1 MVNVFIDARMSVSP
15 KERSSL
21 WTFWR
26 KDLSRKA
33 MGPFHWLLLENMHEK
48 DWYEYRAGP
57 QDRFLTNVIHWFRHI
72 GYLYTADLLIPVPPA
87 LVPTVPP
94 GRAPI
99 SSQQPLVCP
108 IAPGTRP
115 AEF

>member
-57 QDRFLTNVIHWFRHI
+57 QDRFLIYQCDTLVQAHR
-72 GYLYTADLLIPVPPA
+72 LPVY
-87 LVPTVPP
+87 
-94 GRAPI
+94 
-99 SSQQPLVCP
+99 S
-108 IAPGTRP
+108 
-115 AEF
+115 